1 MSDTIPGKNGGTLT
15 PFTSESGRAAQA
27 KRTAMERKAGLTG
40 AHQALLDN
48 VPDDQLLDSS
58 HTDNERITHALTRE
72 QCLSA
77 LSGSGVS
84 YSNIMR
90 LLQMEGW
97 KQQRQEQEAPAT
109 GAVLTVS
116 TEALLALAQRL
127 GALPD
132 GDAPEHES
140 ESVLQLSGS
149 ADE

>member
-58 HTDNERITHALTRE
+58 HTDNERIVHALTRE
-72 QCLSA
+72 QATSA
-77 LSGSGVS
+77 LLTGSGVA

-90 LLQMEGW
+90 LLQMDGW
-97 KQQRQEQEAPAT
+97 KQQQRNEEAGPAT
-109 GAVLTVS
+109 GAVLAVS
-116 TEALLALAQRL
+116 TEALLALAKRL
-127 GALPD
+127 GALPERL
-132 GDAPEHES
+132 EHIHDVTE
-140 ESVLQLSGS
+140 
-149 ADE
+149 

>member
-15 PFTSESGRAAQA
+15 PFNSESGRAAQA
-27 KRTAMERKAGLTG
+27 KRTAMERKAGLMG

-90 LLQMEGW
+90 LLQMDGW
-97 KQQRQEQEAPAT
+97 KQQQQQEQQQQGGVT
-109 GAVLTVS
+109 LSIS
-116 TEALLALAQRL
+116 TESLLALADRL
-127 GALPD
+127 GALPERL
-132 GDAPEHES
+132 EHEHIHDVT
-140 ESVLQLSGS
+140 ER
-149 ADE
+149 